1 MPFLDLDPHV
11 TQKENTGSCFTF
23 PPSVTIESTEPDYM
37 SDSADY
43 LHYSFNSLAS
53 VPEEFLS
60 SEERLSLINHS
71 LIANK
76 SSLMSD
82 DSFSGGSLSCRE
94 ESNSNFDLDSLEGAT
109 SSADVSN
116 VLANQETTPVSS
128 ADDSQSMAATDETV
142 MTPLIDED
150 PKSTRK
156 DNSMNSVTNQ
166 SAFSKPRLGPAP
178 FKVVT
183 DAVICPIRFTP
194 YYQKYPTYAANFN
207 LEDVDHSKQEFAEVE
222 VPEKYETPLCQQ
234 VIII

>member
-1 MPFLDLDPHV
+1 V
-11 TQKENTGSCFTF
+11 KQNENVGSCFTF

-37 SDSADY
+37 SDSVDY

-60 SEERLSLINHS
+60 SDERLSLINHS

-94 ESNSNFDLDSLEGAT
+94 ESNSISDLDSLVGAT

-116 VLANQETTPVSS
+116 VLANQEITSVSS
-128 ADDSQSMAATDETV
+128 EDDSQSMTATDETV
-142 MTPLIDED
+142 MTPLIDD
-150 PKSTRK
+150 VPKSTRK
-156 DNSMNSVTNQ
+156 DNSRNSLTNQ
-166 SAFSKPRLGPAP
+166 MAFSRLRLGPAP

-207 LEDVDHSKQEFAEVE
+207 LDDVDNSKQELVEVE
-222 VPEKYETPLCQQ
+222 VPENNEGLLCQQ
-234 VIII
+234 VINI